1 MTTIT
6 TTPQKAKVYAIFD
19 NPPVVFACRVN
30 QTFPTHDMVVEFI
43 YDGVTTGAYTDVLPG
58 MTILLGS
65 AAGLSD
71 KGITHVRKAITA
83 SIIYNGETSET
94 EWANDLYV
102 TVLQDWGIWV
112 EYLRMASDQ
121 TVYMKY
127 DVAYSNQHTN
137 KLPVP
142 IMGPDRVIRYEGAP
156 VSLSFTGAASY
167 APGSTVASHLWTCA
181 GATVTNGSTATPSI
195 SFATPGRYVV
205 QYIVTSAQSV
215 SNTTYR
221 TVHVWSDQ
229 NYVVGGVTKTAF
241 PVTEITIGSLSG
253 DFDAGGWSFSLNTIN
268 DASTIRV
275 RSKVILFSEEWYGDT
290 KISYGQYAGAE
301 NIISIGWISDEQI
314 SINDIGGDFQVTVQG
329 PQHWL
334 NQVYNFIPMGI
345 EYNASPT
352 AWTQMASLT
361 VDNVLWN
368 LFIWRS
374 TLVNC
379 CDLFLTG
386 DTRTATELVASPGSM
401 WEQVKEI
408 AFTSILAAPCCN
420 RYGQVFIEI
429 ETVLLSNSGR
439 SGVPNKGTITSADC
453 ESISVDR
460 VLVTPTSQVVL
471 SGVVVSGSAAST
483 KFSMSRGHI
492 PMRYGTPM
500 KMERLLL
507 STQALSNELAGNLLE
522 KANTQYRFAF
532 NNLLYNNR
540 LVDICPR
547 QFITATIEAAD
558 NPRGIAYSGNAI
570 VKHID
575 LKFEGDAWSITW
587 DAVPE
592 TLSVLSMN
600 GDIPADPGVAPWTPS
615 EFPPVSYP
623 SIKLPKLPP
632 ITLPLPPNPKVIAP
646 LGIVTV
652 LSNGKGLWTLNPA
665 ISTTTW
671 INTTPLASGWLS
683 GDLSTIHDFELSPL
697 GIAYIV
703 GTRNVWATSA
713 ISTPTKTVI
722 CSEAQFE
729 VLYPPGFPYYSP
741 GYWGTQST
749 GFDYTSPT
757 GFALQMAGVWNTDGG
772 FLMLNNAGTALV
784 KTWSPGTVYY
794 GGMRLT
800 NYGGKWY
807 YTGSDP
813 SNRNNGVVARIT
825 SGLTAF
831 DGTFTGWGTP
841 NYWVGSIHAKAADIL
856 YTTSNPTAGG
866 LTRYTNTANTY
877 LLTTSAFGVLTGFQ
891 SYQQTMACD
900 PTGQYVFAI
909 QHGTLILN
917 KSTNYGD
924 AFTAIPYAS
933 FPSMSFDG
941 RAPSSIAYPL
951 IYNLGDS
958 NKWLFT
964 FNGTVYLEDGT
975 HPTAGYL
982 HIMYTSN
989 CGVTW
994 VDYTGN
1000 LHDPANGM
1008 SLLNILQIR
1017 DA

>member
-522 KANTQYRFAF
+522 KANAPYQFTFT
-532 NNLLYNNR
+532 NLLYNNR
-540 LVDICPR
+540 LVDICPN
-547 QFITATIEAAD
+547 QYITATINSAD

-575 LKFEGDAWSITW
+575 LNFEEGSWSITW

-592 TLSVLSMN
+592 TLSVLSMD
-600 GDIPADPGVAPWTPS
+600 GDIPADPGVAPWTPPA
-615 EFPPVSYP
+615 FPPIDYP
-623 SIKLPKLPP
+623 PIKLPKLPP
-632 ITLPLPPNPKVIAP
+632 ITLPLPPDPKIITP
-646 LGIVTV
+646 LGIITI
-652 LSNGKGLWTLNPA
+652 LIAGKGLWALDTINNP
-665 ISTTTW
+665 T
-671 INTTPLASGWLS
+671 
-683 GDLSTIHDFELSPL
+683 
-697 GIAYIV
+697 
-703 GTRNVWATSA
+703 
-713 ISTPTKTVI
+713 
-722 CSEAQFE
+722 
-729 VLYPPGFPYYSP
+729 
-741 GYWGTQST
+741 YWFSVT
-749 GFDYTSPT
+749 
-757 GFALQMAGVWNTDGG
+757 
-772 FLMLNNAGTALV
+772 
-784 KTWSPGTVYY
+784 
-794 GGMRLT
+794 
-800 NYGGKWY
+800 
-807 YTGSDP
+807 
-813 SNRNNGVVARIT
+813 
-825 SGLTAF
+825 TAF
-831 DGTFTGWGTP
+831 DWTSLELASIVHFEVDVLGKAFITDATRVWSQTIPTVTSRNTLITAGWLDALIGSGCNIHAVGINKNVTDEFF
-841 NYWVGSIHAKAADIL
+841 VFAGRGGSILGGWDHRIFKIG
-856 YTTSNPTAGG
+856 TTVTQTMLLDFTPGSQNAFYYDSGSISYYNGAWYLTIQNSG
-866 LTRYTNTANTY
+866 LQSYVARFNSSFTTWDSGSGTY
-877 LLTTSAFGVLTGFQ
+877 LWSASNAGVGKHTHPTLADYLYVNIKPFTALGMTPGTAYPIGNLYE
-891 SYQQTMACD
+891 SATD
-900 PTGQYVFAI
+900 PTGQYLFASAPGPAGSYKPEMFKSSNFGATWTAIANFPSLSYDGRDNPGNGVFPYVNEY
-909 QHGTLILN
+909 HTCN
-917 KSTNYGD
+917 MGD
-924 AFTAIPYAS
+924 A
-933 FPSMSFDG
+933 
-941 RAPSSIAYPL
+941 
-951 IYNLGDS
+951 
-958 NKWLFT
+958 NKWLVSFT
-964 FNGTVYLEDGT
+964 GRIYESVT
-975 HPTAGYL
+975 HYTDFL
-982 HIMYTSN
+982 QLWYTSDF
-989 CGVTW
+989 GATW
-994 VDYTGN
+994 VSYAKN
-1000 LHDPANGM
+1000 LPVVVPET
-1008 SLLNILQIR
+1008 SVISEIR
-1017 DA
+1017 FG